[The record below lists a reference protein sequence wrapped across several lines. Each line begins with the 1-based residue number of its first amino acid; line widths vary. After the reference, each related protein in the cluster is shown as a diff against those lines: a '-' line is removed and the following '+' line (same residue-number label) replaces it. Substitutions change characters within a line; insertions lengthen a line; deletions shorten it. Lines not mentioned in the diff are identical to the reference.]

1 MPISSFIKQVILI
14 RLHLQNLT
22 NDLITLVKI
31 KSALVRPN
39 AKFLEINILKF
50 NFNHPEKRYKVQSTS
65 NEV

>member
-22 NDLITLVKI
+22 NDLTTLVKI

-50 NFNHPEKRYKVQSTS
+50 TFNHPEKSTK
-65 NEV
+65 NI